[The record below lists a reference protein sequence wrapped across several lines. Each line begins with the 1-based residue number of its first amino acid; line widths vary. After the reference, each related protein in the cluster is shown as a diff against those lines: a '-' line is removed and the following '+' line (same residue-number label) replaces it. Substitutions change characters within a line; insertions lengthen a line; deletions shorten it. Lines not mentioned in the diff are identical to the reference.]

1 MHEHHAVLGEP
12 DGSILF
18 GKTNQIPKVGG
29 FRVVNYAHVS
39 LPLGV
44 LPVMAPRLDARGP
57 FSVQVCMVTTQAD
70 AEPTLPS
77 QKISTNYLKIGLP
90 KQVRGGSN

>member
-1 MHEHHAVLGEP
+1 MHENHAVLGEP

-18 GKTNQIPKVGG
+18 GKANQIPKVGG

-44 LPVMAPRLDARGP
+44 LPWWRHVWMRVALFPNRFAW
-57 FSVQVCMVTTQAD
+57 
-70 AEPTLPS
+70 
-77 QKISTNYLKIGLP
+77 
-90 KQVRGGSN
+90 